1 MKTSPG
7 SRFDQALDYALE
19 LHQDQT
25 RKGSSTPYV
34 AHLMSTASLVMQFGG
49 SEDQAVAALL
59 HDAAEDQGG
68 ETTLAA
74 IEQRFGGA
82 VASIVGA
89 CSDTFAAE
97 KPPWRERKEKY
108 IATIPVKDPAALLVS
123 ACDKLDNARA
133 IAIDLRTDGVGSLG
147 RFKGKMDTVWYYRA
161 VTNALA
167 ARRDV
172 GGLSV
177 ALRELELVVRELE
190 ALARPV

>member
-1 MKTSPG
+1 MKISPG

-25 RKGSSTPYV
+25 RKGSSTPYL
-34 AHLMSTASLVMQFGG
+34 AHLMSTAALVLQFGG

-68 ETTLAA
+68 EATLAA
-74 IEQRFGGA
+74 IEHRFGSA
-82 VASIVGA
+82 VASMVRA
-89 CSDTFAAE
+89 CSDTFATP
-97 KPPWRERKEKY
+97 KPPWRERKVLY
-108 IATIPVKDPAALLVS
+108 IKTIPVKDPAALLVS

-133 IAIDLRTDGVGSLG
+133 IAIDLRTDGVETLK
-147 RFKGKMDTVWYYRA
+147 RFRGGLESIWYYRA
-161 VTNALA
+161 VTDALA

-172 GGLSV
+172 GGLNV

-190 ALARPV
+190 ALAPPA

>member
-1 MKTSPG
+1 MKISPG
-7 SRFDQALDYALE
+7 SRFHQALDYALE

-25 RKGSSTPYV
+25 RKGSSTPYL
-34 AHLMSTASLVMQFGG
+34 AHLMSTASLVLQFGG

-68 ETTLAA
+68 EATLAA
-74 IEQRFGGA
+74 IGQRFGGA

-89 CSDTFAAE
+89 CSDTFE
-97 KPPWRERKEKY
+97 RPKPAWRKRKEKY
-108 IATIPVKDPAALLVS
+108 IATIPSKDPAALLVS

-133 IAIDLRTDGVGSLG
+133 IAIDLRTDGLETLK
-147 RFKGKMDTVWYYRA
+147 RFKGDTDTIWYYRA

-172 GGLSV
+172 GGLGV
-177 ALRELELVVRELE
+177 ALRELELLVRELE
-190 ALARPV
+190 AFAPAV

>member
-1 MKTSPG
+1 MQIPPG
-7 SRFDQALDYALE
+7 SRFHQALDYAVE

-34 AHLMSTASLVMQFGG
+34 AHLMSTAALVLQFGG
-49 SEDQAVAALL
+49 SEDQAIAALL

-68 ETTLAA
+68 EATLAA

-89 CSDTFAAE
+89 CSDTFE
-97 KPPWRERKEKY
+97 RPKPPWRERKERY
-108 IATIPVKDPAALLVS
+108 IKTIPVKDPAALLVS

-133 IAIDLRTDGVGSLG
+133 IAIDLRTDGVETLA
-147 RFKGKMDTVWYYRA
+147 RFKGRMETVWYYRA
-161 VTNALA
+161 VTDALT

-190 ALARPV
+190 ALAPPV